1 MKKKNDLFFVLFLLT
16 CFVQVFGQTPK
27 NVITGKVT
35 NAQTNTGLEG
45 ATITVKGGANVGT
58 TAKDGTYKVSVSSAT
73 VTLVFSHAGYTS
85 SENAINNRTV
95 INLLLTP
102 ASKDLDDVV
111 VVGYQ
116 TVRRKDLTG
125 AVSSVGAKDL
135 KDIPINSAAE
145 ALQGRL
151 AGVQVQVSE
160 GAPGADVDIF
170 VRGRNG
176 ITSTSAPLYVVDGI
190 QVDNALSVLSPQDI
204 ESIDVLKDAASTA
217 IYGAR
222 GSNGV
227 IIITTKGGKNTAGKT
242 TVSLNTFA
250 GITQLGKELKMMD
263 PYNFVLYSY
272 ERAKYT
278 ENAQDT
284 STTAQYIRFMGN
296 YDTIKNYINYPGT
309 TDWQKTAMGRTA
321 FQNTENLSVSG
332 GTATTQYN
340 LSTTYNLQQGL
351 VLNSDYY
358 RKLVAFRFD
367 HKASDKLKIGFN
379 VRYNENNI
387 TGAGTSDAAGAGTNR
402 LRQYVRYRP
411 MLLPGQAVDYYDPT
425 LDANNPGNGLNL
437 VNPLQLQQ
445 AEYRNKIA
453 TAYNFNG
460 YINYSISS
468 KLTFR
473 STFGYDVNQTET
485 DAYDD
490 TLTANSRTWSRLPD
504 LTITNG
510 KTTTIN
516 NSNVLT
522 YSNQSIKGSKN
533 GLDVLIGQE
542 IYQTNVFAKSAE
554 TRYFPV
560 GTKPEIALSN
570 LGLATAPAGLV
581 EPKPASSEYNTRQ
594 FSLFGRIGYNYNKK
608 YLATLNF
615 RADGSSLF
623 GPDYSSL
630 IPTVG
635 DDHKW
640 GYFPSAAIAWRLSQE
655 NFMKNV
661 KFINDAKVRLSYGQ
675 AGNNRIAAYG
685 YTTGYILPSNG
696 GYGLNDVL
704 NYTLATPNQ
713 LGNPIIKWETTTSRN
728 LGLDLSMFNNRL
740 SLTVDVYSNTTD
752 NLLIANAIPGTTG
765 YTTQLQNVGSS
776 RNNGLEVQLAGTVI
790 RKKDFSW
797 NANFNISFNKN
808 KIISLGSQQQFTAN
822 SGWFSSTAN
831 PNDYLVKVGEQ
842 VGTMYGLKV
851 DGMYN
856 VDDFD
861 VTPYVNATN
870 NTRYPT
876 LGYQYKLKSTLAN
889 PAAVLTDL
897 VQPGQIKYHDVNG
910 DGKITLDSD
919 RTIIGHAL
927 PKFTGG
933 FSQQFTYK
941 AFDASIFVNF
951 VYGNQIMNANK
962 LEFST
967 QYGVDGNL
975 LAIMNDRWKV
985 IDGSGNLVQKQP
997 DAATVIGIA
1006 PDQLQALN
1014 ANAKIWTPMRSTPG
1028 FYPSSFAVEDG
1039 SYLRINNITLGYTLP
1054 KTLVRKVG
1062 IANLR
1067 TYLTVNNIATLTSYS
1082 GFDPDVST
1090 RRSSALT
1097 PGVDYG
1103 GYPRGR
1109 TYIFGLN
1116 VSF

>member
-1 MKKKNDLFFVLFLLT
+1 MKKKSILFFVLFLLT
-16 CFVQVFGQTPK
+16 CCVQGFSQNPK
-27 NVITGKVT
+27 ITITGKVT
-35 NAQTNTGLEG
+35 NALTGTGLEG
-45 ATITVKGGANVGT
+45 VTVSVKGGANLGT
-58 TAKDGTYKVSVSSAT
+58 TAKDGTYKVTVASGT
-73 VTLVFSHAGYTS
+73 VTLVYSHSGYTT
-85 SENAINNRTV
+85 SENAVNNKTEINV
-95 INLLLTP
+95 SL
-102 ASKDLDDVV
+102 ASSAKDLDDVV

-116 TVRRKDLTG
+116 TVKRKDLTG
-125 AVSSVGAKDL
+125 AVSSIGAKDL

-151 AGVQVQVSE
+151 AGVQAVVSE

-190 QVDNALSVLSPQDI
+190 QIDNALSVLSPQDI

-227 IIITTKGGKNTAGKT
+227 IIITTKGGKNTGGKT
-242 TVSLNTFA
+242 TVALNTFA
-250 GITQLGKELKMMD
+250 GVTELGKELKMMD

-284 STTAQYIRFMGN
+284 GVAAQYIRFMGN
-296 YDTIKNYINYPGT
+296 YDTIKNYKNYPT
-309 TDWQKTAMGRTA
+309 TDWQKTAMGRAA
-321 FQNTENLSVSG
+321 FQTTENLSVSG
-332 GTATTQYN
+332 GNAATQYN
-340 LSTTYNLQQGL
+340 LSATYNLQQGL
-351 VLNSDYY
+351 VLNSNYY
-358 RKLVAFRFD
+358 RKILAFRFD
-367 HKASDKLKIGFN
+367 HKASEKLKLGFN
-379 VRYNENNI
+379 VRYNENNV
-387 TGAGTSDAAGAGTNR
+387 TGAGTSDVGGAGSNR

-411 MLLPGQAVDYYDPT
+411 LLLPGQAVDYYDPS

-437 VNPLQLQQ
+437 VNPLQLQA
-445 AEYRNKIA
+445 AEYRNRIT
-453 TAYNFNG
+453 TAYNYNG
-460 YINYSISS
+460 YINYNITP
-468 KLTFR
+468 KIVFR
-473 STFGYDVNQTET
+473 STFGYDVNQVET

-490 TLTANSRTWSRLPD
+490 TLTANARTWSRLPD
-504 LTITNG
+504 LTVTNG

-516 NSNVLT
+516 NSNVFT
-522 YSNQSIKGSKN
+522 YSNQAIKGSKN
-533 GLDVLIGQE
+533 GLEVLIGQE
-542 IYQTNVFAKSAE
+542 IYQTNVKAKTVE

-560 GTKPEIALSN
+560 GTAPELALSN
-570 LGLATAPAGLV
+570 LGLATPPAGLT
-581 EPKPASSEYNTRQ
+581 EPKPTSSEVNTRQ
-594 FSLFGRIGYNYNKK
+594 FSLFGRIGYNYDRK
-608 YLATLNF
+608 YLLTLNF

-623 GPDYSSL
+623 GPDYSSP
-630 IPTVG
+630 IPAVG
-635 DDHKW
+635 DNHKW
-640 GYFPSAAIAWRLSQE
+640 GYFPSAAVAWRISQE
-655 NFMKNV
+655 KFMQTV

-675 AGNNRIAAYG
+675 AGNNRISAYG
-685 YTTGYILPSNG
+685 YTTGYNLPSNG

-704 NYTLATPNQ
+704 NYTLATPSQ
-713 LGNPIIKWETTTSRN
+713 LGNPGIKWETTTSRN
-728 LGLDLSMFNNRL
+728 LGFDLTMFNNRL
-740 SLTVDVYSNTTD
+740 SATIDLYSNTTD
-752 NLLIANAIPGTTG
+752 NLLIANAIPATSG
-765 YTTQLQNVGSS
+765 YTTQYQNVGST
-776 RNNGLEVQLAGTVI
+776 RNNGIEIQLSGTVV
-790 RKKDFSW
+790 RKKDFNW

-808 KIISLGSQQQFTAN
+808 KITSLGNQQLFTAN
-822 SGWFSSTAN
+822 SGWFSTTAN

-856 VDDFD
+856 VNDFD
-861 VTPYVNATN
+861 ATPYVNATN

-876 LGYQYKLKSTLAN
+876 LTYQYTLKKGLPN
-889 PAAVLTDL
+889 PAAVLSDL
-897 VQPGQIKYHDVNG
+897 VAPGQIKYHDVNG
-910 DGKITLDSD
+910 DGKLTLDSD

-933 FSQQFTYK
+933 FGQQFTYK
-941 AFDASIFVNF
+941 NFDASIFINF

-967 QYGVDGNL
+967 QYGVDGNM
-975 LAIMNDRWKV
+975 LAIMNNRWKV
-985 IDGSGNLVQKQP
+985 IDAAGNLVQKQP
-997 DAATVIGIA
+997 DANTVIGIA

-1014 ANAKIWTPMRSTPG
+1014 ANAKIWQPIRTTTG
-1028 FYPSSFAVEDG
+1028 FYPSDFAVEDG
-1039 SYLRINNITLGYTLP
+1039 SYIRINNITVGYTLP
-1054 KTLVRKVG
+1054 KSAVRKLG

-1067 TYLTVNNIATLTSYS
+1067 AYVTANNIATLTSYS